1 MCYCSPCCLL
11 CRIITWH
18 GVVAYLQDVKKLK
31 TEEMQLRIAKN
42 KRRSLGNIRFIG
54 ELFKLSMLTEK
65 IMHECILQ
73 LLKSIDEESL
83 ECMCRL
89 LTTVGKLIDTDKGK
103 VRSCDAVSDLGR
115 IDVCCCERRSVFVV
129 FVRFSR
135 RC

>member
-1 MCYCSPCCLL
+1 M
-11 CRIITWH
+11 
-18 GVVAYLQDVKKLK
+18 KKLK

-83 ECMCRL
+83 ECMYRL

-103 VRSCDAVSDLGR
+103 VRSCKAPSDLGR
-115 IDVCCCERRSVFVV
+115 FMFVV
-129 FVRFSR
+129 VEVVPFSYHSFVFHGVVESVLSLIL
-135 RC
+135 CNF